1 MQNATFE
8 ELQSATCV
16 NAFQNNSDAIFND
29 MLTLL
34 ENNPNLSDQLERWK
48 PLVAFHNQRHQK
60 MADNVAEHLCEGSNK
75 KYLLIVGVLHFSE
88 VKEILSTT
96 DCDFKLRTYS
106 DEQS

>member
-1 MQNATFE
+1 
-8 ELQSATCV
+8 
-16 NAFQNNSDAIFND
+16 

-96 DCDFKLRTYS
+96 DCEFKFRTYS
-106 DEQS
+106 GEQS